1 MIFYKST
8 AHFYTMQEIFEI
20 MYEAAIFWVEMAIFY
35 DELNYIA
42 LDKCSEN
49 QYFFLI
55 FELQVSIHRK

>member
-1 MIFYKST
+1 
-8 AHFYTMQEIFEI
+8 MQEIFEI